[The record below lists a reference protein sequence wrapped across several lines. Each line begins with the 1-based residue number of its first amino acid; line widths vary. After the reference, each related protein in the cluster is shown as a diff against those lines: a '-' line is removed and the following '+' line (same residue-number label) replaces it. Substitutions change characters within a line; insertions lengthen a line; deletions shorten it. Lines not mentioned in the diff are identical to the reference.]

1 MNITQRLLATLSLLL
16 FAMLAVGLDGI
27 WQLRSAQERF
37 SYFNDNTL
45 ASVRTLSD
53 LRDTVSSMRLA
64 TYLYP
69 LSPTD
74 AGRAEALAALA
85 AADKSFDEKLAYY
98 QRSILSGDADRKLLE
113 ADRAAAKRYRA
124 ERERFLERFAAGDSA
139 TALGMLMGGSLYDAA
154 VELRAAINEHVA
166 YNAGLGEEVV
176 ARNGAAYEA
185 ALKMFSVIIA
195 LAFATCVA
203 MGYSLYRRI
212 HGSLAEIEETLRYVS
227 DSLDLDRRALVRH
240 KDEIGRTAVAFNHL
254 IERVASALRAV
265 RMSTDSVSTAAQ
277 QIAAGNAD
285 LSSRT
290 EQQAAS
296 LEQSAASMEQLTAT
310 VRQNAD
316 NARQASG
323 LADNAADVAE
333 HGATAVQQMVDT
345 MGAISTSSARIAEI
359 TNLIEGIAFQTNILA
374 LNAAVE
380 AARAGEQGRGFAVVA
395 GEVRSLAQRSS
406 SAAREIKDLIDT
418 SVDTVRKGSSQAED
432 AGRTM
437 TDLRQAVRRVSD
449 IISEIAAASREQSTG
464 IEQVNQAVGQ
474 MDEVTQQN
482 AALVEE
488 AAAAAQSLEE
498 QSHRLRDTVA
508 TFRLSPAA
516 A

>member
-1 MNITQRLLATLSLLL
+1 MNITQRLLATLSLVL
-16 FAMLAVGLDGI
+16 FAMLAVGLGGI
-27 WQLRSAQERF
+27 WQLRAAQERF

-45 ASVRTLSD
+45 ASVRALGD
-53 LRDTVSSMRLA
+53 LRDTVNSMRLA
-64 TYLYP
+64 AYLYA

-74 AGRAEALAALA
+74 AGRTEAMATLGE
-85 AADKSFDEKLAYY
+85 ADKVFDTSIDAY
-98 QRSILSGDADRKLLE
+98 RRKGISDETDRKLLD
-113 ADRAAAKRYRA
+113 ADHAAATRYRT
-124 ERERFLERFAAGDSA
+124 ERERFLGRLAAGD
-139 TALGMLMGGSLYDAA
+139 TEALGMIMGGSLYDAA
-154 VELRAAINEHVA
+154 AALRTAINEHVA
-166 YNAGLGEEVV
+166 YNASLGEQVV
-176 ARNGAAYEA
+176 VRSGAAYQM
-185 ALKMFSVIIA
+185 ALLVFSTIIA
-195 LAFATCVA
+195 LAFLLCGA

-212 HGSLAEIEETLRYVS
+212 RGSLAEIEETLRYVS
-227 DSLDLDRRALVRH
+227 DSLDLDRRAVVRH
-240 KDEIGRTAVAFNHL
+240 KDEIGHTAVAFNLL
-254 IERVASALRAV
+254 IGRVASALREV
-265 RMSTDSVSTAAQ
+265 RLSTDSVSTAAR
-277 QIAAGNAD
+277 QIAAGNSD
-285 LSSRT
+285 LSART

-296 LEQSAASMEQLTAT
+296 LQQSAASMEELTAT

-323 LADNAADVAE
+323 LADSAAEVAE
-333 HGATAVQQMVDT
+333 HGTTAVQQMVDT
-345 MGAISTSSARIAEI
+345 MGAISGSSARIAEI
-359 TNLIEGIAFQTNILA
+359 TTLIEGIAFQTNILA

-406 SAAREIKDLIDT
+406 SAAKEIKDLIDA

-437 TDLRQAVRRVSD
+437 TELHQAVRRVSD

-488 AAAAAQSLEE
+488 AAAAAQLLEE
-498 QSHRLRDTVA
+498 QSDKLRDTVA
-508 TFRLSPAA
+508 TFHLAA
-516 A
+516 V